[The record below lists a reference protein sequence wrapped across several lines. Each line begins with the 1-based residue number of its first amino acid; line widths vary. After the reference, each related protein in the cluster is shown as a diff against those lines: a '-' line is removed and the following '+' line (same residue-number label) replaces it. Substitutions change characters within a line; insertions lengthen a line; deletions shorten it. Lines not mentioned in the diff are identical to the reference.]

1 MIRVNKQYA
10 EQVSRNKAILRV
22 IIAEIETCGRM
33 NLPLRGH
40 SDSGPLDTD
49 VDSESVD
56 FTQGNLRCLLQK
68 AAIKD
73 ATFKDHLKY
82 GPRNASYLSPETQN
96 HLVTCIGKVMLR
108 QICTTIKNAKYFAIA
123 ADETSDVHKLEQ
135 LTLTARYIDTDIC
148 ERFLGFIE
156 VNDTTGQALGNTL
169 LARLEQLGL
178 DRRFLVAQAYDGA
191 SAMSGV
197 YNGTRAVIQSICPS
211 AIYVHCAAHCLNLVL
226 SKSVE
231 IQEIRVAVTGVQDA
245 CNYFKHSAKRID
257 QLEKAVQR
265 LCPQA
270 SHSRLKQYCAT
281 RWVER
286 HDSMF
291 VFLELYDPL
300 MDVLHNNGELS
311 LAGRI
316 TDPQFIIAV
325 LILRK
330 VMGVTKGLSQSLQAK
345 ELELTTAVEE
355 IEVVVDTLK
364 SWRSDEQDRDFKAVF
379 IAASELYARV
389 EDMPGIDF
397 PKPRLAGRQSKRN
410 NVPADNAETY
420 YKRAVWYPLLD
431 CMLLE
436 LQHRFSSHSKAAM
449 SMSAL
454 TPAKCTGC
462 SFAVLADAV
471 DIYGTFL
478 SSGASACNAEYQRWQ
493 RKWEKVPAEECPTTA
508 VDALKAC
515 NKAIYPNIAILMQ
528 IFATIPVT
536 TATAERSFSSLR
548 LLKTYLR
555 STMKED
561 RLNGPALMAVHKDV
575 RFKHDDVI
583 TEYAATHN
591 RRFNFQ

>member
-1 MIRVNKQYA
+1 MEALKSTTATGDIVIRVNKQYA
-10 EQVSRNKAILRV
+10 EQVSRNKAILHV

-68 AAIKD
+68 AAI
-73 ATFKDHLKY
+73 KDHLKY

-156 VNDTTGQALGNTL
+156 VNETTGQALGNTL

-291 VFLELYDPL
+291 VFLELYDPH

-316 TDPQFIIAV
+316 TYPQFIIAV

-330 VMGVTKGLSQSLQAK
+330 VMGMTKGLSQSLQAK

-355 IEVVVDTLK
+355 IEVVIDTLK

-379 IAASELYARV
+379 IAAFELYARV

-420 YKRAVWYPLLD
+420 YKSRVVP
-431 CMLLE
+431 
-436 LQHRFSSHSKAAM
+436 AAGLH
-449 SMSAL
+449 A
-454 TPAKCTGC
+454 A
-462 SFAVLADAV
+462 
-471 DIYGTFL
+471 
-478 SSGASACNAEYQRWQ
+478 GASA
-493 RKWEKVPAEECPTTA
+493 
-508 VDALKAC
+508 
-515 NKAIYPNIAILMQ
+515 
-528 IFATIPVT
+528 
-536 TATAERSFSSLR
+536 SL
-548 LLKTYLR
+548 
-555 STMKED
+555 
-561 RLNGPALMAVHKDV
+561 
-575 RFKHDDVI
+575 
-583 TEYAATHN
+583 
-591 RRFNFQ
+591 